1 MIRKL
6 ELNDEEDAL
15 SLQCNEQFDDSF
27 EKKSAADANKD
38 DMDEIQFIGERFKET
53 KPNVDLLK
61 PLETEEDR
69 ESKEIKLKT
78 NEFGMVELED
88 LGLGLKKKVPTKY
101 LLKSYNQF
109 L

>member
-69 ESKEIKLKT
+69 ESKEIKLKVKKLIWKLIT
-78 NEFGMVELED
+78 FHHCRVYKNSSKFLLFVIFG
-88 LGLGLKKKVPTKY
+88 
-101 LLKSYNQF
+101 N
-109 L
+109 